1 MGTAFFSRFFAL
13 ELSWKRDRTRGMP
26 RTFAAAEV
34 KGAAADRWTIMERPF
49 GRGTWVPQGHAAV
62 QKAKEKRKAVSAG
75 CGNGL
80 RDDERKGVF
89 FYRMGFMNRGIRPPS
104 TMKMAKAAI
113 MTPEMTGTC
122 TGSASSAG
130 LSQYMERMTLK

>member
-13 ELSWKRDRTRGMP
+13 EPPWKRDKTGRTP
-26 RTFAAAEV
+26 RTFAATEV
-34 KGAAADRWTIMERPF
+34 KGAAADRWTIMDRSF

-62 QKAKEKRKAVSAG
+62 RKAKKKRKAVPAG

-104 TMKMAKAAI
+104 TMKMAKAAS
-113 MTPEMTGTC
+113 MTPEMTGT
-122 TGSASSAG
+122 
-130 LSQYMERMTLK
+130 